1 MDTYRFRKQ
10 IHRLPGK
17 VIHAIPLPEP
27 EVTAGQGA
35 RREIGA
41 MCKKAGYKQVLVVTD
56 ETLHGLG
63 YDEAILESLK
73 EAGVSASLFC
83 DIHSEPTIAI
93 IEAGR
98 QQALET
104 KAEAIIA
111 LGGGSVMD
119 SCKMIAAGCRMPH
132 VPVKALLLKFLPVP
146 GETLPLIMVPSTAG
160 TGAELTV
167 GAVVTNDHGAKGST
181 VLIGLKVTHVVHD
194 SELTEHAPRHVIA
207 ACGID
212 ALSHCIEGAISDT
225 EVDEEDMKMSME
237 GIKLILENLP
247 LLTSEGVK
255 ELTSERLEEARLNMA
270 KAAMYG
276 GNAINTQLAG
286 YVHAFAHSIGAM
298 YHLSHG
304 QAISLMLMPVLE
316 YQKDT
321 CMLHYAELARYCG
334 LVEKPLMVNDA
345 QAAELFLQAIRDL
358 IAACGMDQI
367 ESPVRACDHEQLIPM
382 IAADSINYSA
392 PVTLSNEDIKAVLD
406 SITRQPSVVSDQLS
420 EERIRE
426 IVAAQRKFFRSGETL
441 PIKWR
446 IKQLKRLKEA
456 VIAHQDELIG
466 ALCEDLGRS
475 KMEAYLCDIGPI
487 IVEVNE
493 MIAGLRRWSRPEVH
507 FSGLM
512 CWPSIF
518 TKVYKMPYGVSLVI
532 SPFNFPILL
541 TIGVVA
547 AAMCGGNTVV
557 IKSSSKSAASTSA
570 LKKFFAE
577 VFPPEYITLIDGGH
591 DVADMCLAQRWD
603 KIFYTG
609 SPSVGKHV
617 LAEAAKNLTP
627 VALELGGDTGNWA
640 VVRADADL
648 KDAARKIAFFKLLN
662 AGQICININ
671 QIAVAEEVADAFIAE
686 LKAAFVAQI
695 GEHAERN
702 PEYPKLIT
710 DAAYDKCAKLAD
722 EYRERIVFG
731 GIGDK
736 ATRRYAPTMIYPVDI
751 NEHIV
756 QHELFCPL
764 LPIVPFKDAEVDGLM
779 DVIADRE
786 HPLAM
791 YVFTK
796 DMRWANRVMQ
806 TQQFGG
812 GCINEVCVHMMVKG
826 VPFNGTGHSGM
837 GAYHGEWGFREFTH
851 PQTVLKGSSR
861 FNLSLREHPY
871 TGKAGETKMK
881 LLRLFER

>member
-1 MDTYRFRKQ
+1 MDTYHFRKH

-17 VIHAIPLPEP
+17 VIHTIPLPEP
-27 EVTAGQGA
+27 EVTEGLGA
-35 RREIGA
+35 RGQIGA
-41 MCKKAGYKQVLVVTD
+41 ICQKCGYKQVLVVTD
-56 ETLHGLG
+56 KTLMGLG
-63 YDEAILESLK
+63 FERA
-73 EAGVSASLFC
+73 VTASLEAANVGYSVFS
-83 DIHSEPTIAI
+83 DINSEPTIAI

-98 QQALET
+98 KQALET
-104 KAEAIIA
+104 KSEAIIA

-119 SCKMIAAGCRMPH
+119 SCKMVAAGVKMPH
-132 VPVKALLLKFLPVP
+132 LPIKALLLKFLPVP
-146 GETLPLIMVPSTAG
+146 GNTLPVIMVPSTAG

-167 GAVVTNDHGAKGST
+167 GAVVSNEKGTKGST
-181 VLIGLKVTHVVHD
+181 VLIGLHVTHVVHD
-194 SELTEHAPRHVIA
+194 SELTMHAPKGVTA
-207 ACGID
+207 ACAID
-212 ALSHCIEGAISDT
+212 ALSHCIEGVVAD
-225 EVDEEDMKMSME
+225 VDMDEEDMKMSME
-237 GIKLILENLP
+237 GVKLILENLP
-247 LLTSEGVK
+247 KVMKDPENNES
-255 ELTSERLEEARLNMA
+255 RLAMCR
-270 KAAMYG
+270 AAMYG

-286 YVHAFAHSIGAM
+286 YVHAFAHSIGAK

-316 YQKDT
+316 FQKDR
-321 CMLHYAELARYCG
+321 CFGRYAEMARYCG
-334 LVEKPLMVNDA
+334 LVEKPLMVNDE
-345 QAAELFLQAIRDL
+345 QAAEIFLQAVRDL
-358 IAACGMDQI
+358 IKECGMDTI
-367 ESPVRACDHEQLIPM
+367 ESPVRACDYEQLIPM

-392 PVTLSNEDIKAVLD
+392 PVTLSNEDIKTVLNQIKNQK
-406 SITRQPSVVSDQLS
+406 SQITNNESL
-420 EERIRE
+420 IRD
-426 IVAAQRKFFRSGETL
+426 IVAAQRKFFRTGQTL
-441 PIKWR
+441 PVKWR
-446 IKQLKRLKEA
+446 IRQLKRLKEA
-456 VIAHQDELIG
+456 VIAHKQEFID
-466 ALCEDLGRS
+466 ALATDLGRS
-475 KMEAYLCDIGPI
+475 ELEAYLCDVGPI
-487 IVEVNE
+487 IVEINE
-493 MIAGLRRWSRPEVH
+493 MISGLRRWARPETH

-512 CWPSIF
+512 CFPSLI

-532 SPFNFPILL
+532 SPFNFPVLL

-557 IKSSSKSAASTSA
+557 IKSSSKSAACTAA

-591 DVADMCLAQRWD
+591 DVADMCLAQRFD

-609 SPSVGKHV
+609 SPAVGKHV
-617 LAEAAKNLTP
+617 LSEAAKNLTP
-627 VALELGGDTGNWA
+627 VALELGGETGNWC
-640 VVRADADL
+640 VVRKDADL
-648 KDAARKIAFFKLLN
+648 KDAARKIAFFKLTN

-671 QIAVAEEVADAFIAE
+671 QIAVAEEVADTFIDE
-686 LKAAFVAQI
+686 LKKAFVKQI
-695 GEHAERN
+695 GEHAETN

-731 GIGDK
+731 GTGDPQARK
-736 ATRRYAPTMIYPVDI
+736 YAPTMIYPVDI
-751 NEHIV
+751 NEPIV

-764 LPIVPFKDAEVDGLM
+764 LPIVPFKDAEVDDLM

-796 DMRWANRVMQ
+796 NMRWANRVMQ

-851 PQTVLKGSSR
+851 PQTVLKGSTF

-871 TGKAGETKMK
+871 SGESGRTKMA

>member
-1 MDTYRFRKQ
+1 MDTYHFRKQ

-27 EVTAGQGA
+27 EVTSGRGA
-35 RREIGA
+35 RRAIGA
-41 MCKKAGYKQVLVVTD
+41 MCKKAGYKQVLLVTD
-56 ETLHGLG
+56 ETLHKLG
-63 YDEAILESLK
+63 YDEAIVRSLK
-73 EAGVSASLFC
+73 EAGVQVSLFH
-83 DIHSEPTIAI
+83 DIHSEPNTAI

-98 QQALET
+98 KQALAT
-104 KAEAIIA
+104 QAEAIIA

-167 GAVVTNDHGAKGST
+167 GAVVTNDQGAKGST
-181 VLIGLKVTHVVHD
+181 VLIGLKVTNVVHD
-194 SELTEHAPRHVIA
+194 SELTIHAPKGVTA

-225 EVDEEDMKMSME
+225 DVDEEDMKMSME
-237 GIKLILENLP
+237 GIKLIMENLP
-247 LLTSEGVK
+247 LLCESQESGVK
-255 ELTSERLEEARLNMA
+255 SQEQLEKARLNMA

-286 YVHAFAHSIGAM
+286 YVHAFAHSIGAK

-304 QAISLMLMPVLE
+304 QAISLMLLPVLE
-316 YQKDT
+316 FQKNE
-321 CMLHYAELARYCG
+321 CAQKYAELAEYCN
-334 LVEKPLMVNDA
+334 VPD
-345 QAAELFLQAIRDL
+345 FLQAIREL
-358 IAACGMDQI
+358 MAACEMDQI
-367 ESPVRACDHEQLIPM
+367 VSPVRVCDHEQLIPM

-392 PVTLSNEDIKAVLD
+392 PVTLSNADIKAVLERVTGD
-406 SITRQPSVVSDQLS
+406 GLRVTGYS
-420 EERIRE
+420 EESIRD
-426 IVAAQRKFFRSGETL
+426 IVAAQRRFFRTGETL
-441 PIKWR
+441 PISWR
-446 IKQLKRLKEA
+446 IKQLKRLKKA
-456 VIAHQDELIG
+456 VLAHQDELIA
-466 ALCEDLGRS
+466 ALREDLGRS
-475 KMEAYLCDIGPI
+475 ELEAYLCDIGPI
-487 IVEVNE
+487 ITEVNE
-493 MIAGLRRWSRPEVH
+493 MISGLRRWSRPEVH

-518 TKVYKMPYGVSLVI
+518 TKVYKMPYGVTLVI

-557 IKSSSKSAASTSA
+557 IKSSSKSAASTAA
-570 LKKFFAE
+570 LKRFFAE

-591 DVADMCLAQRWD
+591 DVADLCLAQRWD

-627 VALELGGDTGNWA
+627 VALELGGETGNWC

-648 KDAARKIAFFKLLN
+648 QDAARKIAFFKLLN

-671 QIAVAEEVADAFIAE
+671 QIAVAEEVAEDFLKE
-686 LKAAFVAQI
+686 LKAAFIAQI
-695 GEHAERN
+695 GEHAETN

-710 DAAYDKCAKLAD
+710 DAAYAKCAKLAD

-731 GIGDK
+731 GMGTPE
-736 ATRRYAPTMIYPVDI
+736 TRQYAPTMIYPVDI
-751 NEHIV
+751 NEPIV

-764 LPIVPFKDAEVDGLM
+764 LPIVPFKDAEVDELM

-796 DMRWANRVMQ
+796 DMKWANRVMQ

-812 GCINEVCVHMMVKG
+812 GCINEVCIHMMVKG

-851 PQTVLKGSSR
+851 PQTVLKGSTW

-871 TGKAGETKMK
+871 TGEAGKTKMR